1 MKSIVSR
8 IQIEQKIR
16 IFSISLVGT
25 KVPGEKKT
33 MLAKLRLNNCDIHLK
48 QKI

>member
-1 MKSIVSR
+1 MKSMVYR

-25 KVPGEKKT
+25 KVPGEKNNAGK
-33 MLAKLRLNNCDIHLK
+33 AKIR
-48 QKI
+48 